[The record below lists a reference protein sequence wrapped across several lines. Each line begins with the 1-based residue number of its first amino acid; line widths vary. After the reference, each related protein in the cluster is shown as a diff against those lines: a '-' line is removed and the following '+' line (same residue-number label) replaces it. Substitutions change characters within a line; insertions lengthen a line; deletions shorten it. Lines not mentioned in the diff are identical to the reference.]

1 MTIKNKR
8 ASHADRWLRKP
19 LLSGKMKHWLKD
31 SQSLTMRLQQRYEKF
46 QVQPLC
52 VTYAK
57 AYVDE
62 CAILDIPLRTCV
74 LKRDVFLR
82 GNGQTVVF
90 AHSVLPKKILRGRW
104 LGLKSLGTKPLGA
117 ALFANP
123 RVWRTELR
131 YKKLSR
137 QHLLTKSLR
146 QYMKD
151 APNLLW
157 ARRSVFRYHGAEMMV
172 TEVFLPTIMSS

>member
-8 ASHADRWLRKP
+8 ASHADTWLRKP
-19 LLSGKMKHWLKD
+19 LLSGKMKHWLQD
-31 SQSLTMRLQQRYEKF
+31 HQSLTLRLQQQYEKF
-46 QVQPLC
+46 QVQPIC

-62 CAILDIPLRTCV
+62 CAILNIPLRACV

-82 GNGQTVVF
+82 GNDQTVVF
-90 AHSVLPKKILRGRW
+90 AHSVLPKKILRGQW
-104 LGLKSLGTKPLGA
+104 LGLKSLGAKPLGA

-123 RVWRTELR
+123 RVRRTELR

-137 QHLLTKSLR
+137 QHVLTKSLQ
-146 QYMKD
+146 QYKVG

-157 ARRSVFRYHGAEMMV
+157 ARRSVFRLHGAEMMV
-172 TEVFLPTIMSS
+172 TEVFLPTIITS